1 MTPPPERPKE
11 GSALQAAAP
20 RSGRAA
26 RGNIRLV
33 VIGGSA
39 GGVAALGSILPEL
52 PAAFRLPVVVVL
64 HQPPARNS
72 LLADLFGRKCR
83 LPVLEAYDKA
93 GIEPGH
99 IYFSPPD
106 YHLMIERD
114 FTFGLSVD
122 GPVNFSRPSI
132 DVLLESAAASVDDGV
147 LAIILTGTNADGAR
161 GMKAVRAAG
170 GIGWVQSPEGAHSPA
185 MPRSALELG
194 GADAVL
200 ELDEIAKALSR
211 LAQAGDGTTDNGTV
225 DLGR

>member
-1 MTPPPERPKE
+1 M
-11 GSALQAAAP
+11 
-20 RSGRAA
+20 SGTV
-26 RGNIRLV
+26 RLV

-39 GGVAALGSILPEL
+39 GGVAALGRILPSL
-52 PAAFRLPVVVVL
+52 PDDFNLPVVVVL
-64 HQPPARNS
+64 HQPPSRNS

-93 GIEPGH
+93 PVEPGH
-99 IYFSPPD
+99 IFFSPPD

-132 DVLLESAAASVDDGV
+132 DVLLESAAESVGEGV

-170 GIGWVQSPEGAHSPA
+170 GIGWVQSPDGAHSPA
-185 MPRSALELG
+185 MPRSALECG
-194 GADAVL
+194 GADAIL
-200 ELDEIAKALSR
+200 ELDEMAKALCR
-211 LAQAGDGTTDNGTV
+211 LADACGATADNGTV

>member
-1 MTPPPERPKE
+1 VSPRPKE
-11 GSALQAAAP
+11 GSLPPGGTP
-20 RSGRAA
+20 RSGEGTPVR
-26 RGNIRLV
+26 IRLV

-39 GGVAALGSILPEL
+39 GGVAALGRILPAL
-52 PAAFRLPVVVVL
+52 PADFGLPVVVIL
-64 HQPPARNS
+64 HQPPSRPS

-83 LPVLEAYDKA
+83 LPVVEAYDKA
-93 GIEPGH
+93 QVEPGH

-106 YHLMIERD
+106 YHLMMESD

-132 DVLLESAAASVDDGV
+132 DVLLESAAASIGEGV

-170 GIGWVQSPEGAHSPA
+170 GTGWVQAPQGAHSPT
-185 MPRSALELG
+185 MPRAALEIG

-200 ELDEIAKALSR
+200 DLDEIAQALCR
-211 LAQAGDGTTDNGTV
+211 LPAAGSAPAGNGLTDQ
-225 DLGR
+225 GR